1 MDASSSDEFEV
12 EDVSQAKQKG
22 LPFSKKQSEVLES
35 FRGMTGW
42 GKAHLSGIEMAL
54 SSTGLALQVLYFLPF
69 FIS

>member
-35 FRGMTGW
+35 FRGKVRQGNLGHGVIRDT
-42 GKAHLSGIEMAL
+42 SGC
-54 SSTGLALQVLYFLPF
+54 
-69 FIS
+69 